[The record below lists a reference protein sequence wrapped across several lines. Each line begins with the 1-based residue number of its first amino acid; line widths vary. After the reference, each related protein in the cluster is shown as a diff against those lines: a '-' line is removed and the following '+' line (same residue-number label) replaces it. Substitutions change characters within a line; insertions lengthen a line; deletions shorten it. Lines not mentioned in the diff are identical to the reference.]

1 MNESSCLARL
11 ANELLSPVIKLSLP
25 CLTGLLA
32 LTLVA
37 CGGGG
42 SDDSGPIGGSQSSTK
57 SSASSAASSGWVA
70 GSYKN
75 SAEFDNRCAAP
86 RTGYS
91 KYTGIAFPDKKGTS
105 LDEKNF
111 LRSWSHETYLWY
123 DELPDL
129 NPGSYGTPQA
139 YFDLL
144 KTNKVT
150 SSGTPKDNYHWYEAT
165 EDAESWESGIT
176 YGYGIRLKVYSSFPP
191 RSYYVAF
198 VEPGSPAAV
207 AGVARGA
214 KILKIDSYDLVNES
228 GNAGLDALN
237 EGLFPTKLGAAHNFE
252 FQDAGA
258 STTRT
263 VTLQSAEVSTSPV
276 LLTKVLDTD
285 SGKVGYVVFNSHVEK
300 AQDQWVKAVQQLKQ
314 SAVSDVIVDLR
325 YNGGGLLSIA
335 SQVSYMLAGANV
347 QGKVFYEQIQ
357 NSKQP
362 TLEPFP
368 FLDYGLYGDYKNL
381 DLPTL
386 DLQRVYILATGGTC
400 SASEAI
406 INGLRGANI
415 QVYLIGDT
423 TCGKPYG
430 YYPEENCG
438 TTYYTIQLKG
448 ANAKGFGEYSD
459 GFVPASLANNETLVK
474 GCRVQDD
481 IDQPLGDSKEAMLT
495 TALNFRATG
504 VCSSRVSNKLQ
515 KPTADFV
522 DGEFIE
528 RETRKILRLK

>member
-1 MNESSCLARL
+1 MNESSPLASSCHRL
-11 ANELLSPVIKLSLP
+11 TTSVKSILSTLSVST
-25 CLTGLLA
+25 LTLI
-32 LTLVA
+32 LVA

-42 SDDSGPIGGSQSSTK
+42 NGGGSIGGIFSSGTSTSSVANSGWTAGVYKSSTT
-57 SSASSAASSGWVA
+57 
-70 GSYKN
+70 
-75 SAEFDNRCAAP
+75 FDNLCAAP
-86 RTGYS
+86 RSGFS
-91 KYTGIAFPDKKGTS
+91 KYTGIAFPDKKGTA

-111 LRSWSHETYLWY
+111 LRSWSNETYLWF

-144 KTNKVT
+144 KTSKVT
-150 SSGTPKDNYHWYEAT
+150 SSGALKDNFHFYEST
-165 EDAESWESGIT
+165 EDAEAWDSGVT
-176 YGYGIRLKVYSSFPP
+176 YGYGIQLKVYSSLPP
-191 RSYYVAF
+191 RGYYVAF
-198 VEPGSPAAV
+198 VEPNSPAAL
-207 AGVARGA
+207 AGVKRGA
-214 KILKIDSYDLVNES
+214 KIVKIDSYDLINDVSNS
-228 GNAGLDALN
+228 GLDALN
-237 EGLFPTKLGAAHNFE
+237 EGLFPSRLGAAHNFE
-252 FQDAGA
+252 IQDAGA

-263 VTLQSAEVSTSPV
+263 VTLQSAEVVTSPV
-276 LLTKVLDTD
+276 LLTRVLETS

-300 AQDQWVKAVQQLKQ
+300 AQDQWVQSIQQLKQ
-314 SAVSDVIVDLR
+314 AAVSDVIVDLR

-335 SQVSYMLAGANV
+335 AQIGYMLAGANV

-357 NSKQP
+357 NSKQSK
-362 TLEPFP
+362 LEPFP
-368 FLDYGLYGDYKNL
+368 FLDYGLYGDYRNL

-386 DLQRVYILATGGTC
+386 DLKRVYILSTNGTC

-430 YYPEENCG
+430 FYPEENCG

-459 GFVPASLANNETLVK
+459 GFVPSSLANNETLVR

-481 IDQPLGDSKEAMLT
+481 IDHQLGDSSEAMLA
-495 TALNFRATG
+495 TALNFRANG
-504 VCSSRVSNKLQ
+504 SCSARANGKLQ

-522 DGEFIE
+522 DGELLGKDV
-528 RETRKILRLK
+528 RKLLIVK